1 MEYLK
6 KDSAKANHLRTAF
19 EAALDRN
26 EKLETVYTNPSVHK
40 YNAWLGVVRS
50 SRSVNGSFPVIIS
63 HNTYAFTAG
72 FCFLDPETE
81 ALNVTI
87 ITPNHKYTFE
97 W

>member
-6 KDSAKANHLRTAF
+6 KDSAKANHLRTKF

-26 EKLETVYTNPSVHK
+26 EKLETVYTNPSVYK
-40 YNAWLGVVRS
+40 CNAWLGVVRS

-72 FCFLDPETE
+72 FCFLDQ
-81 ALNVTI
+81 AGVLNITI

>member
-19 EAALDRN
+19 ETALDRN
-26 EKLETVYTNPSVHK
+26 EKLETVYTNHSVYKH
-40 YNAWLGVVRS
+40 NAWLDVVRS

-63 HNTYAFTAG
+63 HNIYAFTAG
-72 FCFLDPETE
+72 FCFLDPETM
-81 ALNVTI
+81 ALNVVI
-87 ITPNHKYTFE
+87 MTPQHEYCFE

>member
-6 KDSAKANHLRTAF
+6 KDSAKANHLRRQF

-26 EKLETVYTNPSVHK
+26 EKLETVYTNPSAYK